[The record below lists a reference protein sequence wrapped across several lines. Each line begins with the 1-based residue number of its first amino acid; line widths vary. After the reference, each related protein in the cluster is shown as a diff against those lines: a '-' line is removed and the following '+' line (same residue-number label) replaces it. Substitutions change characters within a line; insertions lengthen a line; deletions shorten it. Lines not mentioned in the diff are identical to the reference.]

1 MRLAEDYEQVHAI
14 NAKSVPLFQP
24 IQTVSVENAIKSVF
38 YALNG
43 EDSATAFTL
52 PLHLA
57 LTPPAPLRS
66 PHHFLLSVLA
76 LRSVLLRR

>member
-1 MRLAEDYEQVHAI
+1 MAEDYEQVHAI

-43 EDSATAFTL
+43 EDSATAFT
-52 PLHLA
+52 
-57 LTPPAPLRS
+57 PPPCISR
-66 PHHFLLSVLA
+66 
-76 LRSVLLRR
+76 

>member
-43 EDSATAFTL
+43 EDSATAFTP

-66 PHHFLLSVLA
+66 PHHFLLSLLA